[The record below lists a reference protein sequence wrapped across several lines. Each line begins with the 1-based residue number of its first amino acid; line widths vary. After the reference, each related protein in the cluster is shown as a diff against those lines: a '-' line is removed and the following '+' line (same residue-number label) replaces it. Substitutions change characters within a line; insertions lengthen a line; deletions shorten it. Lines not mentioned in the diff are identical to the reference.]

1 MKVKTVDKIAEG
13 RPNVVDLI
21 KNGQIQMVI
30 NTPSGGIPR
39 CDENIIRTAAVKQRL
54 CIITTMTGAK
64 AALLGIESQ
73 KNKSLSVCPLQTY
86 NADVS

>member
-1 MKVKTVDKIAEG
+1 MLKIH
-13 RPNVVDLI
+13 
-21 KNGQIQMVI
+21 MVI

-39 CDENIIRTAAVKQRL
+39 RDENIIRAAAVKQGL

-73 KNKSLSVCPLQTY
+73 REKSLRVCPLQTY
-86 NADVS
+86 NAAVS